1 MNRSKWVSAVL
12 VAVVALGSPLA
23 ALAQETPK
31 YPDLAQQSYPYPG
44 SARSE
49 QPPPAPDPRLEP
61 TEGDKTGAFFLNLAY
76 VPGKAIICGVGTL
89 TSALV
94 MGLTLGSGYRQA
106 VGVFNEGCHGT
117 WVLTPEHVSGK
128 IPAREDVD

>member
-1 MNRSKWVSAVL
+1 
-12 VAVVALGSPLA
+12 
-23 ALAQETPK
+23 
-31 YPDLAQQSYPYPG
+31 
-44 SARSE
+44 
-49 QPPPAPDPRLEP
+49 
-61 TEGDKTGAFFLNLAY
+61 
-76 VPGKAIICGVGTL
+76 
-89 TSALV
+89 